1 MAFASE
7 HFKNIWDSVRSST
20 TPVQSDRPLCDL
32 TRNRAHGRA
41 HHAANASRRSEW
53 ENKGGSPCFN
63 DKNGN
68 APNLG
73 SPAQRSMARVTRKG
87 GGMQAQGE

>member
-53 ENKGGSPCFN
+53 EK
-63 DKNGN
+63 
-68 APNLG
+68 
-73 SPAQRSMARVTRKG
+73 RVVVPVLTTKTETHRI
-87 GGMQAQGE
+87 